1 LEAFV
6 RELRH
11 DTKGAVYVEFLI
23 AFLPLFVFFLS
34 LCQLAYVQAAHVV
47 VQHAA
52 VMATRGAA
60 VVLPDDPAFYDGEA
74 VGTASGKRLDDIRR
88 AAEIP
93 LKAAVT
99 GAPDFEITFPNG
111 ESVDRNG
118 LVSVQVELDY
128 PCKVPIGALIVCSP
142 SNGRK
147 KLTGISAFPN
157 QGAGYEYAAGE

>member
-1 LEAFV
+1 LKKLE
-6 RELRH
+6 R
-11 DTKGAVYVEFLI
+11 DTRGAVYVEFLI

-34 LCQLAYVQAAHVV
+34 LCQLAYVQAAHIV

-52 VMATRGAA
+52 VMATRAAA
-60 VVLPDDPAFYDGEA
+60 VVLPDDPQYYDGET
-74 VGTASGKRLDDIRR
+74 VNSASGKRLDDIRR

-99 GAPDFEITFPNG
+99 SKPDFELTFPG
-111 ESVDRNG
+111 GDSVDRNG
-118 LVSVQVELDY
+118 LVQVKVELDY

-157 QGAGYEYAAGE
+157 QGAGYEYGE